1 MRKVN
6 NKISSRNPGLMFAQ
20 GLESLISDTLHHPGR
35 IDHVEIERK
44 QRLANKQESRGNLF
58 SILMRQFASS

>member
-20 GLESLISDTLHHPGR
+20 GLESLINDTLHHPSR
-35 IDHVEIERK
+35 IDQIEIERK
-44 QRLANKQESRGNLF
+44 QRLANKQDLRGNVF
-58 SILMRQFASS
+58 NILMKQFANS